1 MREHTLLNLKGEPM
15 KRISGFMTAF
25 VVAVFMTGTVEAQT
39 PCPPEVAKA
48 KEQLKMLT
56 AESVEMQAPRVLAGE
71 RPVQAPRGQEIQ
83 APRGQEVQAPR
94 GQEIQAP
101 RGQEIQAPR
110 GQEIQAPRG
119 QEIQA
124 PRGQEI
130 QAPRGQEIQAP
141 RGQEI
146 QAPRSG
152 ERPKAGSSNAYKLV
166 KEAEDACAKGD
177 MAMAKAKAQAAL
189 AEMKE

>member
-1 MREHTLLNLKGEPM
+1 M

-130 QAPRGQEIQAP
+130 QAPR
-141 RGQEI
+141 
-146 QAPRSG
+146 SG

>member
-1 MREHTLLNLKGEPM
+1 VREHTLLNLKGEPM

-141 RGQEI
+141 R
-146 QAPRSG
+146 SG

>member
-1 MREHTLLNLKGEPM
+1 VREHTLLNLKGEPM

-130 QAPRGQEIQAP
+130 QAPR
-141 RGQEI
+141 
-146 QAPRSG
+146 SG

>member
-124 PRGQEI
+124 PR
-130 QAPRGQEIQAP
+130 
-141 RGQEI
+141 
-146 QAPRSG
+146 SG

>member
-1 MREHTLLNLKGEPM
+1 M

>member
-1 MREHTLLNLKGEPM
+1 MLLGGLSSVREHTLLNLKGEPM

-56 AESVEMQAPRVLAGE
+56 AESVEMQAPRVL
-71 RPVQAPRGQEIQ
+71 
-83 APRGQEVQAPR
+83 
-94 GQEIQAP
+94 EIQAP